1 MSNGI
6 GDGIRQL
13 CDRPWQRARAR
24 GCMLGQFC
32 GDALGGLVEFQ
43 SSDQIRSEYPNG
55 VRNMADGGPFNTIA
69 GQPTDDS
76 EMALMLARSLVA
88 DAGFDRGKVRRR
100 YREWLESGPFDC
112 GNTIWKGLSGERNFE
127 SQANGALMRIS
138 PLGIFGAGRNLDD
151 VAEWARQDASITH
164 PNPVCQQA
172 NALFAMAIA
181 TAVGQGID
189 GKSLHD
195 AIVSWAVELN
205 VDPALRKVVEA
216 VDQEPWINRTVSKA
230 GWVLVALQ
238 NAMWQLVNA
247 PDLEAAIIDTANR
260 GGDSDT
266 NAAICGALLGSVYGI
281 DALPERWVNTVLN
294 CRPEAGKAGVRQ
306 PRPEKFWPVDAMK
319 LADEL
324 LAV

>member
-1 MSNGI
+1 
-6 GDGIRQL
+6 
-13 CDRPWQRARAR
+13 
-24 GCMLGQFC
+24 MLGQFC

-306 PRPEKFWPVDAMK
+306 PRPENFWPVDAMK
-319 LADEL
+319 LADKL
-324 LAV
+324 LAA

>member
-1 MSNGI
+1 MSVKEG
-6 GDGIRQL
+6 GGTREV

-24 GCMLGQFC
+24 GCLLGQFC
-32 GDALGGLVEFQ
+32 GDALGGLVEFKGR
-43 SSDQIRSEYPNG
+43 DQIRSEYPGG
-55 VRNMADGGPFNTIA
+55 VRDMADGGPFNTMA

-88 DAGFDRGKVRRR
+88 KRGFDRRTVRKR
-100 YREWLESGPFDC
+100 YGEWLDSGPFDC
-112 GNTIWKGLSGERNFE
+112 GNTIWQGLNGERNFE

-181 TAVGQGID
+181 TAIAQGTD
-189 GKSLHD
+189 GKSLHGE
-195 AIVSWAVELN
+195 IVSWTVEHD
-205 VDPALRKVVEA
+205 VDPSLRRAVEA
-216 VDQEPWINRTVSKA
+216 VDQEPWIDRTVSKA
-230 GWVLVALQ
+230 GWVLIALQ

-266 NAAICGALLGSVYGI
+266 NAAICGALLGSVYGV
-281 DALPERWVNTVLN
+281 DALPDRWVNTVLN
-294 CRPEAGKAGVRQ
+294 CRPADGATGVRQ
-306 PRPEKFWPVDAMK
+306 PRPEMFWPVDAIE
-319 LADEL
+319 LADGL
-324 LAV
+324 LAA

>member
-6 GDGIRQL
+6 GDGTRQL

-138 PLGIFGAGRNLDD
+138 PLGIFGAARNLDD

-324 LAV
+324 LAA

>member
-1 MSNGI
+1 
-6 GDGIRQL
+6 
-13 CDRPWQRARAR
+13 
-24 GCMLGQFC
+24 
-32 GDALGGLVEFQ
+32 
-43 SSDQIRSEYPNG
+43 
-55 VRNMADGGPFNTIA
+55 
-69 GQPTDDS
+69 
-76 EMALMLARSLVA
+76 
-88 DAGFDRGKVRRR
+88 
-100 YREWLESGPFDC
+100 
-112 GNTIWKGLSGERNFE
+112 
-127 SQANGALMRIS
+127 MRIS
-138 PLGIFGAGRNLDD
+138 PLGIFGAGRSLED

-181 TAVGQGID
+181 TAIGQGID

-281 DALPERWVNTVLN
+281 DALPERWVNTVLS

-324 LAV
+324 LAA

>member
-1 MSNGI
+1 
-6 GDGIRQL
+6 
-13 CDRPWQRARAR
+13 
-24 GCMLGQFC
+24 MLGQFC

-306 PRPEKFWPVDAMK
+306 PRPEKLWPVDAMK

-324 LAV
+324 LAA